1 MNKVYIVGAG
11 YSEYQSMFLRNGWE
25 MAKHMEGADLV
36 QFTGGADV
44 TPILY
49 NKSRHLQTSSDASRD
64 LYEVGRF
71 LKAQRLGIPCA
82 GICRG
87 GQFLNVMCGGG
98 MRQDVHHHALA
109 GNHYIRTS
117 SKEGETF
124 LVKVSSTHHQ
134 MMIPAEHGSVLLA
147 HAYHM
152 PADVLYETGEQD
164 ESLQAEAVYYP
175 GFNVLC
181 YQPHPE
187 FDVDWN
193 RDNCAYYFELIDN
206 NLMRGV

>member
-1 MNKVYIVGAG
+1 MKKVYIVGSIG
-11 YSEYQSMFLRNGWE
+11 SEYESMFTRNGWGV
-25 MAKHMEGADLV
+25 ANLMEDADLV
-36 QFTGGADV
+36 QFTGGSDV

-49 NKSRHLQTSSDASRD
+49 NKPRHLQTRSDASRD

-71 LKAQRLGIPCA
+71 LKAQRLGIPIA

-87 GQFLNVMCGGG
+87 GQFLNVMCGGS
-98 MRQDVHHHALA
+98 MRQDVHHHSLA
-109 GNHYIRTS
+109 GTHHIRTEEYGS
-117 SKEGETF
+117 GETHII
-124 LVKVSSTHHQ
+124 KASSTHHQ

-164 ESLQAEAVYYP
+164 EHLQAEAILYP
-175 GFNVLC
+175 GFNLLC

-206 NLMRGV
+206 LMDGV